1 MLALSHTT
9 ATTTTTTNQQTHHQN
24 NNSLLK
30 PFQLTF
36 TQGFIVGQLS
46 FLILVVCFV
55 RFVVFE
61 DPKSSQ
67 EKKPIGTRRPQKTYH
82 STNQRRSSKHAR
94 RLSFHDKSHG
104 TAESDLLSKL
114 PYDLSSHPPET
125 TDWLNVL
132 LAQAIIAYR
141 SLLHGLDDD
150 PTMPKGN
157 KAKEMVEEAMNF
169 ARGEVPGIISVDYIT
184 VTEVEFGK
192 EYPVCTNARV
202 RPADETG
209 RMRIEIDI
217 DYSDRVTLAIDT
229 KVVVNFPTARFAVLP
244 ISLGLT
250 LNQLSAT
257 IMAEIPPIAI
267 PLPMNDDPLA
277 PSPAILMSLD
287 PDFTLSMTTTSLL
300 GSRAKLQDIPKIEQL
315 ILGRLR
321 GWIVDN
327 LVWPKVRVLK
337 LPGLGNKGSVEDAA
351 DGEGEYVWVEGTTN
365 EMNSSS
371 SLKDSKTRTIIRD
384 ADEDEGPTPNPAT
397 YESPRG
403 LTHPTLGPS
412 LGIPLYPQYHRRTS
426 SGTSMVTNMPLP
438 SPSEAT
444 DAPSRQRR
452 PSTRMNGRAALPE
465 SDGYGSH
472 PKPPGGLPVSRGST
486 NGSFGGGSGVPRAT
500 VHHEHL
506 DDHAGS
512 HEWFKSQRSLG
523 TPTLASSNRSA
534 EDRGHWARAG
544 GMSGVPL
551 GLGGPQA
558 TNLGYGIRERIRDAE
573 RLKLLRSSNLD
584 DSFGPQR

>member
-1 MLALSHTT
+1 MFPVIALTHS
-9 ATTTTTTNQQTHHQN
+9 TTTTTTSQQQPGSSSH
-24 NNSLLK
+24 NSQLR

-36 TQGFIVGQLS
+36 TQGFIVGQLTI
-46 FLILVVCFV
+46 LLLVVCFV
-55 RFVVFE
+55 RYVVFE
-61 DPKSSQ
+61 DPKSPQ
-67 EKKPIGTRRPQKTYH
+67 NKNPVRPQRKTYH
-82 STNQRRSSKHAR
+82 NTTTQRRSRTNSR

-104 TAESDLLSKL
+104 TTQSDLLSKL
-114 PYDLSSHPPET
+114 PYDISSHPPET

-141 SLLHGLDDD
+141 SLVHGLDDD
-150 PTMPKGN
+150 PTDPKGN

-169 ARGEVPGIISVDYIT
+169 ARGEVPGIISLDYIT

-192 EYPVCTNARV
+192 EYPACTNARV

-209 RMRIEIDI
+209 RMRIEVDI
-217 DYSDRVTLAIDT
+217 DYSDRVTLAIET

-267 PLPMNDDPLA
+267 PLPMNDDPSA

-337 LPGLGNKGSVEDAA
+337 LPGLGDKGSVEDAA
-351 DGEGEYVWVEGTTN
+351 DGEGEYVWVEGTMKETTSTP
-365 EMNSSS
+365 NS
-371 SLKDSKTRTIIRD
+371 KDSKPKSIVRD
-384 ADEDEGPTPNPAT
+384 ADEDEGPTL
-397 YESPRG
+397 SPVTHDPPSG
-403 LTHPTLGPS
+403 LNHSTLSPS
-412 LGIPLYPQYHRRTS
+412 LGIPLHPQYHLR
-426 SGTSMVTNMPLP
+426 
-438 SPSEAT
+438 SPSGSSRVAHVPLISPSDLGESA
-444 DAPSRQRR
+444 SRQRYA
-452 PSTRMNGRAALPE
+452 STRMDLRQGPPE
-465 SDGYGSH
+465 SNGYSNH
-472 PKPPGGLPVSRGST
+472 PKPPGALPGST
-486 NGSFGGGSGVPRAT
+486 RSNKSFGGSPLPTASSRP
-500 VHHEHL
+500 EHL
-506 DDHAGS
+506 KGPAQQ
-512 HEWFKSQRSLG
+512 EWFKYQRSLD
-523 TPTLASSNRSA
+523 TPSADSNRSA
-534 EDRGHWARAG
+534 EDRGRWARAG

-551 GLGGPQA
+551 GLGSSPQSA
-558 TNLGYGIRERIRDAE
+558 SLGYGIRERIRDAE
-573 RLKLLRSSNLD
+573 RLKDLRASHLD
-584 DSFGPQR
+584 DSLAPQR